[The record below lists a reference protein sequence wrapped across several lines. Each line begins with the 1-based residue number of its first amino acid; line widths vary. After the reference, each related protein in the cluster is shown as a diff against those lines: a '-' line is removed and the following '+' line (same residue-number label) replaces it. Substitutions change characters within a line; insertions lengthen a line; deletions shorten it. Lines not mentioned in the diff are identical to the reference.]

1 MVIIVQFKSN
11 WPTTILVSNVWSRE
25 AIVHKKYISSL
36 AQKLLQKNTH
46 KLPCSQALLH
56 LKKQS
61 EEEKRIRQKIKSHC
75 TASGYYGT
83 WCKYPAFFKFL
94 ARPSLQK
101 IDHSKIKQYGRQI
114 DSKEGISQHTH
125 TRILLLMAIRIKLLV
140 AEITPLVTISLVLF
154 VVYLNVM
161 WIF

>member
-11 WPTTILVSNVWSRE
+11 WPTTILVSSVWSRE

-36 AQKLLQKNTH
+36 AQKLLQKN
-46 KLPCSQALLH
+46 SALLH

-114 DSKEGISQHTH
+114 DSKKGISQH

-140 AEITPLVTISLVLF
+140 AEITPVVTISLVLF

>member
-11 WPTTILVSNVWSRE
+11 WPTTILVSSAWSRE

-36 AQKLLQKNTH
+36 AQKLLQKN
-46 KLPCSQALLH
+46 SALLH

-101 IDHSKIKQYGRQI
+101 KDRSKIKQYGRQI

-140 AEITPLVTISLVLF
+140 AEITPVVTISLVLF

>member
-11 WPTTILVSNVWSRE
+11 WPTTILVSSVWSRE

-36 AQKLLQKNTH
+36 AQKLLQKN
-46 KLPCSQALLH
+46 SALLH

-114 DSKEGISQHTH
+114 DSKEGISQYTH
-125 TRILLLMAIRIKLLV
+125 TRISQHTHRPSKDSPHTASRSPAIRCCTTQNPNFV
-140 AEITPLVTISLVLF
+140 A
-154 VVYLNVM
+154 YGNQN
-161 WIF
+161 